1 MYSSNCGG
9 EGPQGVKEMW
19 CVVEF
24 GKVLVWTEYEGES
37 VSVRS
42 DMAICKTL
50 KKAREI
56 QSRYGGV
63 VKDMKGNVR
72 D

>member
-1 MYSSNCGG
+1 
-9 EGPQGVKEMW
+9 MW

-42 DMAICKTL
+42 DVAICKTL